1 MKKLFAL
8 IVSICIV
15 SAASAQLL
23 YKVSGNGLEKP
34 SYLFGTHHLAPITI
48 LDSIAGFEAA
58 FNETSRVVGELNMSE
73 MMSPDAMQLMQKNMF
88 IDGDTTLNMLFTPE
102 EFAMIN
108 KFAKENLMVDL
119 EMAQKL
125 KPSFIS
131 NNVAV
136 VVYMKHNPG
145 FNPQEQLDM
154 YLQQKGSEQG
164 KKLGAFE
171 TMDFQLNLLFNGQS
185 LKRQAELL
193 ACDLSD
199 EEKTFDTMKRLT
211 ENYMSQNLSALHELS
226 LERRGNHCDPLPGEM
241 EAMVD
246 DRNKRWVDSLPAMMK
261 ESSTFVAVGALHL
274 PGESGMIN
282 LLKEKG
288 YTVEP
293 VN

>member
-1 MKKLFAL
+1 MKKLFAF
-8 IVSICIV
+8 IVAICILSGV
-15 SAASAQLL
+15 NAQLL
-23 YKVSGNGLEKP
+23 YKITGNGLEKP
-34 SYLFGTHHLAPITI
+34 SYIFGTHHLAPRTI

-58 FNETSRVVGELNMSE
+58 FNESSRVIGELNMAE
-73 MMSPDAMQLMQKNMF
+73 MMSPDAMQMMQKNMF
-88 IDGDTTLNMLFTPE
+88 IENDTTLNMLFTPE

-108 KFAKENLMVDL
+108 KFAKENMMVDL

-154 YLQQKGSEQG
+154 YLQQKGTEQG
-164 KKLGAFE
+164 KKIGALE
-171 TMDFQLNLLFNGQS
+171 TMEFQLNLLFNGQS

-199 EEKTFDTMKRLT
+199 EERTFDMMKRLT
-211 ENYMSQNLSALHELS
+211 ENYMAQNLNGLHEMS
-226 LERRGNHCDPLPGEM
+226 LEKRGNHCDPTPGEM

-246 DRNKRWVDSLPAMMK
+246 DRNKRWVEALPAMMK
-261 ESSTFVAVGALHL
+261 ESSVFVAVGALHL
-274 PGESGMIN
+274 PGENGLLE
-282 LLKEKG
+282 LLKKDG
-288 YTVEP
+288 YTVEA
-293 VN
+293 VQ